1 MDLTFKTKGGI
12 FNYRV
17 CAVIKHNNKLLAM
30 KNNNTPYYFLP
41 GGRVTLHE
49 SADAAIKREL
59 KEELGIKAK
68 IIRPLW
74 FVQSF
79 FIEDE
84 SKDKFHE
91 LCIYYL
97 VDVSKTELVKHREFA
112 GLETKNNEQ
121 FYWLDTDTI
130 KEQYLYPLF
139 IKDRINDLPGQLEML
154 TEYEY

>member
-68 IIRPLW
+68 L
-74 FVQSF
+74 
-79 FIEDE
+79 
-84 SKDKFHE
+84 
-91 LCIYYL
+91 
-97 VDVSKTELVKHREFA
+97 
-112 GLETKNNEQ
+112 
-121 FYWLDTDTI
+121 
-130 KEQYLYPLF
+130 
-139 IKDRINDLPGQLEML
+139 
-154 TEYEY
+154 